1 MENYGK
7 CIYEDALKYCE
18 RALFSESGKDAL
30 EFLKTNYE
38 LTDEIIKEYRLGFSK
53 NLEELSTYMQEIG
66 YSRDELKKYSLLF
79 DNERSNST
87 VTFGNRIIYPYRDEL
102 GNIAALGGRKIDM
115 YGEGAHYQTLSSIS
129 VPMFFGLYEAIKNE
143 QKRVA
148 LHDIPLQVPRR
159 LATNQ
164 GYGISLRG
172 MVITREYA
180 EIIAKYFNKIDI
192 VANDGQIKSSNELL
206 RHTEKLLKDVGLITR
221 IIDFN

>member
-1 MENYGK
+1 
-7 CIYEDALKYCE
+7 
-18 RALFSESGKDAL
+18 
-30 EFLKTNYE
+30 
-38 LTDEIIKEYRLGFSK
+38 
-53 NLEELSTYMQEIG
+53 
-66 YSRDELKKYSLLF
+66 
-79 DNERSNST
+79 
-87 VTFGNRIIYPYRDEL
+87 
-102 GNIAALGGRKIDM
+102 
-115 YGEGAHYQTLSSIS
+115 
-129 VPMFFGLYEAIKNE
+129 
-143 QKRVA
+143 
-148 LHDIPLQVPRR
+148 LQVPRR